1 MTSAHPRRLSTAVRL
16 TGGAVLLAA
25 AAAFAQDYPA
35 KPIRLILGFPPG
47 GSNDVVARIVAPK
60 LGEYLGTQVVV
71 ENRPGANATIATEY
85 VAKATPDGY
94 TIMLG
99 SSSPLA
105 ISPFT
110 YSKLGYDTLRDFVG
124 IAQIALTPELG
135 AVHPSVP
142 ARSLKELVA
151 LARSQPGKLN
161 FASSGNGGMPH
172 LALELFKSLAKI
184 DVLHV
189 PYKGAGP
196 AAVDLVGGHVE
207 GMIIDFPALYPH
219 VKAGKLRAIFLA
231 AENRI
236 GLLPDVPTSAEAGYP
251 ALIAV
256 NWFAIMAPIK
266 TPRPIVDRL
275 HAGFT
280 KTMATPEVKERLLAQ
295 GVEASMSPSPE
306 AFAKFL
312 RAELTKWSKVAKE
325 SGARAD

>member
-1 MTSAHPRRLSTAVRL
+1 MVRNDSRPIAASVRL
-16 TGGAVLLAA
+16 LGGALLLAA
-25 AAAFAQDYPA
+25 TAALAQDYPA
-35 KPIRLILGFPPG
+35 KPIRMILGFPPG
-47 GSNDVVARIVAPK
+47 GSNDVVARIVAPR
-60 LGEYLGTQVVV
+60 LGELLKTQVVV

-124 IAQIALTPELG
+124 IAQIALTPEMG

-142 ARSLKELVA
+142 ARTLKELVA

-184 DVLHV
+184 DVQHV

-196 AAVDLVGGHVE
+196 AAVDLIGGHVE

-219 VKAGKLRAIFLA
+219 VKAGKLRPIFLA
-231 AENRI
+231 AEKRI

-251 ALIAV
+251 ELIAV

-266 TPRPIVDRL
+266 TPRAVVDRL
-275 HAGFT
+275 YSGFAQA
-280 KTMATPEVKERLLAQ
+280 MATPEVKERLLAQ
-295 GVEASMSPSPE
+295 GVETSMSASPD